1 MTISWRGCR
10 VLVTGAEGFIGSHL
24 VGSLLREGAIVK
36 AFVYYNPF
44 GRKGWLEGLE
54 SEVELVQGDI
64 RDSHRVLAAVQHQD
78 AVFHLAA
85 LIGIPYSYEAPESYV
100 STNVLGTLNVLNAC
114 RVTQV
119 QRLVH
124 TSTSEVYG
132 TACRVPIDESHP
144 LQPQSPY
151 SASKI
156 SADMLAQSFSLT
168 YGLPVVIVR
177 PFNTYGPRQS
187 MRAVIPT
194 ILSQLYDGTMELRL
208 GSLDPRRDFNYV
220 EDTVRGFMAV
230 AACDRALGHVVNI
243 GSGRDVSVGELVEML
258 MEITSRR
265 ANIVTEAKRVRP
277 EKSEVLRLVCDNT
290 RAREWAGWEPQV
302 SLEEGLRR
310 TAEWVRENM
319 SSVKTKAY
327 QV

>member
-1 MTISWRGCR
+1 MTVSWRGCR

-24 VGSLLREGAIVK
+24 VDSLLREGAIVK

-54 SEVELVQGDI
+54 SEITLIQGDI
-64 RDSHRVLAAVQHQD
+64 RDSHRVLEAVQQQD
-78 AVFHLAA
+78 VVFHLAA

-100 STNVLGTLNVLNAC
+100 STNVLGTINVLNAC
-114 RVTQV
+114 RTARVH
-119 QRLVH
+119 RLVH

-156 SADMLAQSFSLT
+156 SADMLVESFFLT
-168 YGLPVVIVR
+168 YGLPVTIVR

-194 ILSQLYDGTMELRL
+194 ILSQLYDGTTELRL
-208 GSLDPRRDFNYV
+208 GSLEPRRDFNYV
-220 EDTVRGFMAV
+220 DDTVRGFMAV
-230 AACDRALGHVVNI
+230 AVCDQAIGQVVNI
-243 GSGRDVSVGELVEML
+243 GSGRDVSVGELAEML
-258 MEITSRR
+258 MEITGRR
-265 ANIVTEAKRVRP
+265 ASILTEAKRVRP
-277 EKSEVLRLVCDNT
+277 EKSEVLRLVCDYS
-290 RAREWAGWEPQV
+290 RARAWTGWEPQV
-302 SLEEGLRR
+302 RLEDGLRH
-310 TAEWVRENM
+310 TAEWVRQNM
-319 SSVKTKAY
+319 PSVKAKAY
-327 QV
+327 HM